1 MNKQHKK
8 ALFIFHRDLRIVDN
22 IGLHYAATVADQVIP
37 CFIFDVKQIGS
48 KNQYKS
54 QNVLQFMIQSIQELS
69 ESIKEHGGKLYQFH
83 GDTKKIVENII
94 RTSEIDIVIS
104 NADYTP
110 FSVERDEAIK
120 HVCLKYNVP
129 FELKHDALLVDPT
142 DLFSTSGAP
151 YQKFTSFYKRA
162 SHQPVLDPIARI
174 SIQFGSV
181 PRNEDMVTHSFS
193 SALIIEEYN
202 KKIWVSGGRTEAVLL
217 LKKVKQQHHYA
228 KDKDFPALETTNLS
242 AHLKFGTL
250 SVRELYK
257 KIVNDLSLHHPL
269 IRQLYWRDF
278 FTYIAYHTPSVFG
291 HAFNQKFEHLSW
303 VKSETHFERWC
314 AGETGFPL
322 VDAGMRQLNE
332 TGYMHNRVR
341 MVVASFLT
349 KDLHID
355 WRWGEQYF
363 AQKLVDYDPSVNNG
377 NWQWVAST
385 GADSQPYFRI
395 FNPWLQQ
402 NKFDPNAEYIKK
414 WVPELKAVSARV
426 VHTLYKLDK
435 KTVFQYPLPMIDHEV
450 ERAEALIRYKK
461 CR

>member
-1 MNKQHKK
+1 MNKQYKK

-22 IGLHYAATVADQVIP
+22 TGLQYAAAVADQVIP
-37 CFIFDVKQIGS
+37 CFIFDPKQISS

-54 QNVLQFMIQSIQELS
+54 DHAVQFMIQSIQELS

-83 GDTKKIVENII
+83 GDTKKVVETII
-94 RTSEIDIVIS
+94 RAAEIDIVIS

-110 FSVERDEAIK
+110 FSIQRDEAIEQL
-120 HVCLKYNVP
+120 CAKYNVV
-129 FELKHDALLVDPT
+129 FELKHDALLVDPRN
-142 DLFSTSGAP
+142 LFSTSGTP

-162 SHQPVLDPIARI
+162 SEEPLLDPVTRLTIR
-174 SIQFGSV
+174 FGSLS
-181 PRNEDMVTHSFS
+181 RNEDMVPDSFS
-193 SALIIEEYN
+193 HSLIEQYN
-202 KKIWVSGGRTEAVLL
+202 KNVWVFGGRSEAVSL
-217 LKKVKQQHHYA
+217 LKKIKQQNHYA
-228 KDKDFPALETTNLS
+228 KERDFPALQTTNFS
-242 AHLKFGTL
+242 AHLKFGTV

-257 KIVNDLSLHHPL
+257 KIVDDLGPHHPL
-269 IRQLYWRDF
+269 LRQLYWRDF
-278 FTYIAYHTPSVFG
+278 FTYIAYHVPFVFG
-291 HAFNQKFEHLSW
+291 HAFNKKFEHLSW
-303 VKSETHFERWC
+303 AKSEAHFERWC

-363 AQKLVDYDPSVNNG
+363 AQKLIDYDPSVNNG

-402 NKFDPNAEYIKK
+402 KKFDPNAEYIKQ
-414 WVPELKAVSARV
+414 WIPQLKSVSSHAI
-426 VHTLYKLDK
+426 HTFYKLDK
-435 KTVFQYPLPMIDHEV
+435 KTALHYPLPMIDHEI
-450 ERAEALIRYKK
+450 ERAEALMRYKK